1 MIVVVIDHSI
11 NVIYMFNRG
20 VVMKGIDDCN
30 FHLQKNAHLTWSNII
45 NLIINIYSSYS

>member
-1 MIVVVIDHSI
+1 MIVVVIDLSI

-30 FHLQKNAHLTWSNII
+30 FPSTKECTPNME
-45 NLIINIYSSYS
+45 